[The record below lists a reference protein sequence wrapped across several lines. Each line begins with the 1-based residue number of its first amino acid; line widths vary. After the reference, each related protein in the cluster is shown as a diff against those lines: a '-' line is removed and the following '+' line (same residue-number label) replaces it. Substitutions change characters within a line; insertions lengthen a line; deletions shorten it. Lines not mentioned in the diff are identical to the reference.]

1 MNRLGAET
9 SFTLVGFLILSLISG
24 LATNLVVSLLEKRLE
39 TQLGKRPRLTISIL
53 LGLGFA
59 TAYYASVLQS
69 YPSSEPSTIA
79 KLGTIEA
86 QQATIIASL
95 SVSQQVGEI
104 NDGTPNTEATKAV
117 QEFIE
122 LDATR
127 SALVAEVSGSI
138 PPTRLSTSTINFP
151 VAVGVNSSFLR
162 EGDEMK
168 MLFVPGGSYLMGAAE
183 GDPNAE
189 AFETPQHNVT
199 VNGFWI
205 DQTEVTNTQFAQ
217 FLNTADAASDMLS
230 TWIDLDSDYSQVG
243 LYNGQYEARS
253 GMASTPVVWVT
264 WYGAD
269 AYCRWAG
276 GRLPTE
282 EEWEYAA
289 RGPESLIYPWGNSFI
304 GSSLNFC
311 DKNCPRD
318 WRNNDHDD
326 GYSMAA
332 PGGSYPSGQSWMGA
346 LDLAGNV
353 AEWTANGL
361 YAYNADANWSNLGFT
376 SIADNP
382 DQGFHK
388 TVRGG
393 SWANTYRWT
402 RTTYRAYPAPE
413 ETSEF
418 IGFRCVATP

>member
-1 MNRLGAET
+1 MNQLGAET

-39 TQLGKRPRLTISIL
+39 TQLGKRPRLTISLL

-59 TAYYASVLQS
+59 TAYYASVLQ
-69 YPSSEPSTIA
+69 PSSPSEPSTIA

-86 QQATIIASL
+86 QQATIIAGL
-95 SVSQQVGEI
+95 SASQAVGRIE
-104 NDGTPNTEATKAV
+104 DGTPNVEATEAV
-117 QEFIE
+117 QQFIE

-127 SALVAEVSGSI
+127 SALVAEVSNSVQ
-138 PPTRLSTSTINFP
+138 PTRLSTSTINFP
-151 VAVGVNSSFLR
+151 TAVGLNSTFLR
-162 EGDEMK
+162 DGDEMK

-189 AFETPQHNVT
+189 AFETPQHRVT
-199 VNGFWI
+199 VNGFWL
-205 DQTEVTNTQFAQ
+205 DETEVTNTQYAQ
-217 FLNTADAASDMLS
+217 FLNTADIASAMVS
-230 TWIDLDSDYSQVG
+230 TWIELDADYSQIG
-243 LYNGQYEARS
+243 FHNGRYEARPETTT
-253 GMASTPVVWVT
+253 TPVVGVT

-269 AYCRWAG
+269 TYCRWAG

-311 DKNCPRD
+311 DINCPRD

-326 GYSMAA
+326 GYSLTA
-332 PGGSYPSGQSWMGA
+332 PVGSYPSGQSWMGA

-361 YAYNADANWSNLGFT
+361 YAYNANANWLDLGFT

-393 SWANTYRWT
+393 SWANTFKWT
-402 RTTYRAYPAPE
+402 RSTYRAYPAPE

-418 IGFRCVATP
+418 IGFRCVASP